1 MHGEEAEELAERAAE
16 ALAEPLRL
24 ARGDVVVSASIGIAV
39 ARRSTEEPASLL
51 RDADAAMYRAKAL
64 GGARHEMF
72 DQEMHPDAISRLL
85 TERALRRAV
94 DRTQLRVYLQPQVDL
109 RTGRCAS
116 LEALVRWQHPT
127 RGVVEPAQFIPIA
140 EETGLIVPIGSWVLD
155 QACRWIG
162 EHRPQ
167 HQARTDSV
175 GTPLSVSVNLSARQL
190 LRADLR
196 DRVAQLLERYA
207 IPPEALCLEITES
220 VLLDDV
226 DASGEAL
233 EALRA
238 LGIQFAIDD
247 FGTGYS
253 SLTYLRRFPF
263 DQLKIDRSFVAGLGS
278 SATDDAIVAA
288 TIDMAHALDMV
299 VAAEGV
305 ETERQLERLVELGCD
320 LAQGYHVAMPRPMD
334 SFGPDFAEQF
344 LIAHSAFARDTGS
357 STATRPDAEVA

>member
-1 MHGEEAEELAERAAE
+1 
-16 ALAEPLRL
+16 
-24 ARGDVVVSASIGIAV
+24 
-39 ARRSTEEPASLL
+39 
-51 RDADAAMYRAKAL
+51 
-64 GGARHEMF
+64 
-72 DQEMHPDAISRLL
+72 
-85 TERALRRAV
+85 
-94 DRTQLRVYLQPQVDL
+94 
-109 RTGRCAS
+109 
-116 LEALVRWQHPT
+116 
-127 RGVVEPAQFIPIA
+127 
-140 EETGLIVPIGSWVLD
+140 
-155 QACRWIG
+155 
-162 EHRPQ
+162 
-167 HQARTDSV
+167 
-175 GTPLSVSVNLSARQL
+175 
-190 LRADLR
+190 
-196 DRVAQLLERYA
+196 
-207 IPPEALCLEITES
+207 

-233 EALRA
+233 QALRA

-344 LIAHSAFARDTGS
+344 LITHSAFARDTGS
-357 STATRPDAEVA
+357 TTATRPDAEVA